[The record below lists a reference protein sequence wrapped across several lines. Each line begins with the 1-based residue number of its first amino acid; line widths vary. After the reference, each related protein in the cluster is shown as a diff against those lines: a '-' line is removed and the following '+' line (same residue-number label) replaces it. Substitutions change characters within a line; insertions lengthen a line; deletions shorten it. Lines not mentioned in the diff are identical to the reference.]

1 MVFDRWDHF
10 EVSARPRW
18 SIFTHVSMITEI
30 CCFKR
35 GASLSLL
42 IYSSFYFILFFFR
55 QAHHAQSTYFT
66 LLTLYSLT
74 LLHFFVHVCANIQ
87 MYQCPYCKFTNTDLN
102 RLRMHVM
109 TQHSVQPML
118 RCPLCQ
124 DMLNN
129 KIHLQFHL
137 THLHSVA
144 PDCVDKLI
152 ATVSPVC
159 VL

>member
-1 MVFDRWDHF
+1 
-10 EVSARPRW
+10 
-18 SIFTHVSMITEI
+18 
-30 CCFKR
+30 
-35 GASLSLL
+35 
-42 IYSSFYFILFFFR
+42 
-55 QAHHAQSTYFT
+55 
-66 LLTLYSLT
+66 
-74 LLHFFVHVCANIQ
+74 

-118 RCPLCQ
+118 QCPLCQ

-152 ATVSPVC
+152 ATVSPVLWDSC
-159 VL
+159 SSGWRKALKKPEADLGQLETY